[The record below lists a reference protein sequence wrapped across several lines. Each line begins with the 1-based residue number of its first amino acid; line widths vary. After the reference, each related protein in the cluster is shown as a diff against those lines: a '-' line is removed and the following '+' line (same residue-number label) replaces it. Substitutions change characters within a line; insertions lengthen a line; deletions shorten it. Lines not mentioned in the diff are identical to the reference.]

1 MLRHRNP
8 EVRCCS
14 HKAEE
19 QHNSEQEKH
28 NTITD
33 QNLKRLT
40 KNINSLEGQQK
51 SQKQLEL
58 NLRKSRKM
66 SPGEI

>member
-33 QNLKRLT
+33 QNLKRLREKLKT
-40 KNINSLEGQQK
+40 LTALKANKNHRN
-51 SQKQLEL
+51 
-58 NLRKSRKM
+58 N
-66 SPGEI
+66 

>member
-1 MLRHRNP
+1 MLRHRNS